1 MLSVENS
8 IERGGDSHKRTLS
21 QQQLKVAGMD
31 RLRRPQVAYR
41 VRRPGNALSGG
52 LQIVQHPGSQQT
64 ENTHESLSPHSLAI
78 KLSEY
83 ELAAAKE
90 QESQPTLKALITEA
104 SKKKE
109 RKEAEARR
117 THAGSKMG
125 NAKRFTY
132 VENALSE
139 Q

>member
-1 MLSVENS
+1 M
-8 IERGGDSHKRTLS
+8 
-21 QQQLKVAGMD
+21 
-31 RLRRPQVAYR
+31 
-41 VRRPGNALSGG
+41 
-52 LQIVQHPGSQQT
+52 QHPGSQQT
-64 ENTHESLSPHSLAI
+64 EITHESLSPHSLAI

-83 ELAAAKE
+83 ELAAKE